1 MEWLILYRNEHKTSA
16 ETIKQMLLLHEIKAS
31 SLSVEKVSDFE
42 DETINNTVKNA
53 TYCVLLDDQLFVE
66 DKIAFYYGFLIGRV
80 KRFYTLQ
87 NEWSSNMEFFKNVY
101 IFSGERLL
109 NEKLESQISSIKNEE
124 KSREAFSTLFND
136 GIPFTADCFAHYI
149 EKDNLEVC
157 QRFVDAGI
165 SINCRT
171 EDGTPMLNVA
181 IRAEQSRMVD
191 WILSQNVEIDAVS
204 NDRGYSA
211 VMDAVWKNNYDLTKT
226 LVERGAN
233 LNFIGRDGQSVLVL
247 AVGAGKLNICQLL
260 ADSGAD
266 PDVKDQMGM
275 SALGYAKLF
284 NRSDIVEALE
294 KYHKE

>member
-31 SLSVEKVSDFE
+31 SLSVEKVSDLE